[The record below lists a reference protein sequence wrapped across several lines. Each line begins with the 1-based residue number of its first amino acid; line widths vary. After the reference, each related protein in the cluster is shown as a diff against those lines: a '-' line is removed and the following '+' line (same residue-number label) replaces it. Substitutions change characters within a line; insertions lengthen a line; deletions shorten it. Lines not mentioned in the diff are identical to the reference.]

1 MKRTTLAAVLLAG
14 LGLPPAPAARADDS
28 VIYNDRAMK
37 KSVRV
42 EGAIQEETALGIKIK
57 ADKVD
62 KFIPAE
68 DVEHVNYKLPPPNP
82 SQTEVDNAYATETVD
97 AAKPDLTPEARAAAL
112 EKAVKAYQALD
123 KQFSGKEAAA
133 EKRYIQYRIAL
144 VAVRLA
150 KDDPKKADDAIKAL
164 TDYKAANKGGWE
176 IVPCVRTLTALLE
189 QKGDIKAAKD
199 AYEEL
204 AGNDALPPEVRLA
217 GNLKAVKLLMRA
229 GDYKGAQGKLEAV
242 AGDLK
247 ADDPQRAYVTVYLA
261 QSRMAQNK
269 LDKAVEDDLKAVAAG
284 GDDGAKGLAHNALG
298 EYYERSQKPDEAFWH
313 YLRVDVLY
321 NQDREE
327 DARALYHLW
336 KLFGEARKDPVKSQ
350 QCYDR
355 LVSPAFAGTEYQA
368 RALEEKAKES
378 GGDKKGP

>member
-1 MKRTTLAAVLLAG
+1 MKRTTLAAGLLAC
-14 LGLPPAPAARADDS
+14 LGLLAAPAARADDS

-42 EGAIQEETALGIKIK
+42 EGAIQEETVLGIKIRVGK
-57 ADKVD
+57 DDKV
-62 KFIPAE
+62 IPAE

-112 EKAVKAYQALD
+112 ANAVKAYQALD
-123 KQFSGKEAAA
+123 KQFSGKEAAS

-176 IVPCVRTLTALLE
+176 ILPCVRTLTALLE
-189 QKGDIKAAKD
+189 QKGDIKAAKE

-204 AGNDALPPEVRLA
+204 AANDALPAEVRLA

-229 GDYKGAQGKLEAV
+229 GDFKGAQDKLEGV

-269 LDKAVEDDLKAVAAG
+269 LDKEVEDDLKAVAAG

-298 EYYERSQKPDEAFWH
+298 EFYERAKKPDEAFWH

-355 LVSPAFAGTEYQA
+355 LVSPAFAGTEYQT
-368 RALEEKAKES
+368 RALDEKAKES
-378 GGDKKGP
+378 GGDKKSP